1 MTTRHDTYGKITQ
14 RDIANVLL
22 SKVGYMRRVF
32 GTCTDIS
39 VLIGLSDANRASLP
53 IFSDSELEWLEHA
66 VTNGFFKTMF
76 SLPAARDGRK
86 ILAFVMTVKDAQ
98 TIGFSRE
105 WHRMN
110 EESEWV
116 YVRYAALPNLVT
128 GGPDA
133 AMRKMKE
140 LAAEFVAGGCDEQDT
155 VKTLAKA
162 FATAKN
168 KTAECL
174 ERLWLELFDD
184 HGVAG
189 AVAYLRERWA
199 PVDDAT
205 RDKVNAA
212 FVVAKEKF
220 KN

>member
-1 MTTRHDTYGKITQ
+1 MTTTRN
-14 RDIANVLL
+14 DIDRIGMKVAGAKFLL
-22 SKVGYMRRVF
+22 

-39 VLIGLSDANRASLP
+39 ALIGLSDDNRASLP
-53 IFSDSELEWLEHA
+53 IFSDGEIALLEHA
-66 VTNGFFKTMF
+66 VTDGIFKTMF
-76 SLPAARDGRK
+76 GLPAARDGRK
-86 ILAFVMTVKDAQ
+86 ILAFVRALKGAQ
-98 TIGFSRE
+98 AVGFSRE
-105 WHRMN
+105 WHRMD

-116 YVRYAALPNLVT
+116 YVRYGALPGLVT
-128 GGPDA
+128 GGQDV

-140 LAAEFVAGGCDEQDT
+140 LAVEFVAGGCDEQDT

-174 ERLWLELFDD
+174 ERLWLELFTD

-189 AVAYLRERWA
+189 AVAYFRERWA

-205 RDKVNAA
+205 REIVNAA
-212 FVVAKEKF
+212 FVAAKEKF
-220 KN
+220 KNETK